1 MSSMFFCCCIFL
13 VPLLFQQPKGL
24 TTGLLFGARICIT
37 VTFTVVYVYAPEV
50 SHRSWFLFSK
60 GKWIFILSFSFLII
74 NMSARWK
81 FYTQLNFKISILSQ
95 LDYPW
100 VFFFPWPF
108 VLDPPVYGGL
118 SEVRLLFSQK
128 PFIWRV
134 NGCKCTAE
142 GGAIL
147 CLQIFMNSQNWGLTN
162 LIWSLY
168 MLLNWYLAQIIR
180 NT

>member
-50 SHRSWFLFSK
+50 SHRSWFLISK

-100 VFFFPWPF
+100 VFFFSLTF
-108 VLDPPVYGGL
+108 RFRSSCL
-118 SEVRLLFSQK
+118 
-128 PFIWRV
+128 WR
-134 NGCKCTAE
+134 T
-142 GGAIL
+142 
-147 CLQIFMNSQNWGLTN
+147 
-162 LIWSLY
+162 IWSQTSLLSKTFYLESEWVQMHRWRCCNPLLADLY
-168 MLLNWYLAQIIR
+168 EFPELRIN
-180 NT
+180 